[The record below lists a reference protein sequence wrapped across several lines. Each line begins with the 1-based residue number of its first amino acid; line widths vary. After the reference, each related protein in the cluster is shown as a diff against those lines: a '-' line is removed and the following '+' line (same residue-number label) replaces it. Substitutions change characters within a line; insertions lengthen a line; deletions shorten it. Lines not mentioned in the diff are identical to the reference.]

1 MKGNEFELWIAS
13 LTTCNFIKVQSNR
26 WMLIINKH
34 CAIFTCIKR
43 TLGKVAKVSAN
54 RGFTVWPKPKK
65 PKKESTRHITM
76 FIIKVLDLHTQKQW
90 CKNHL
95 LIKRK
100 IGWTIFF
107 FTVKKY
113 NSWLLVVRPM
123 GSLHFPATAV
133 AAALWFTVP
142 DFCKIEKQTLRFP

>member
-1 MKGNEFELWIAS
+1 MQFLPVLSGHLGRS
-13 LTTCNFIKVQSNR
+13 LRC
-26 WMLIINKH
+26 L
-34 CAIFTCIKR
+34 
-43 TLGKVAKVSAN
+43 LN

-95 LIKRK
+95 LIKRN

-107 FTVKKY
+107 SLWKNIIHGFWSYDQWDHFIFPPLQWQPHFGLQFLTSVRLKSRHYDFLNTTCMVLQVTKDMIKIT
-113 NSWLLVVRPM
+113 WL
-123 GSLHFPATAV
+123 
-133 AAALWFTVP
+133 
-142 DFCKIEKQTLRFP
+142 